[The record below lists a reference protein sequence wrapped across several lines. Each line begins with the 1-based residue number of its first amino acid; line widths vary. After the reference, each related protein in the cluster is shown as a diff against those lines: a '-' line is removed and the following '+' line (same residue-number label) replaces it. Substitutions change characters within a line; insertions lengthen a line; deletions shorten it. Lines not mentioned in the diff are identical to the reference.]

1 MLPPAPPEID
11 WNSAV
16 AFRWRKRQ
24 GRGFL
29 QPVPNLS
36 PLSLDDLCNIELQK
50 GVIEQNTRQ
59 FVRKSPAN
67 NGKAMTVIS
76 TFLSPSR
83 TTKAALRRP
92 VFGCGCQPAGVT

>member
-1 MLPPAPPEID
+1 MDKLEQFLTRAEAVLARVEGMLPPAPPEID

-36 PLSLDDLCNIELQK
+36 PLRC
-50 GVIEQNTRQ
+50 
-59 FVRKSPAN
+59 
-67 NGKAMTVIS
+67 
-76 TFLSPSR
+76 
-83 TTKAALRRP
+83 RRR
-92 VFGCGCQPAGVT
+92 